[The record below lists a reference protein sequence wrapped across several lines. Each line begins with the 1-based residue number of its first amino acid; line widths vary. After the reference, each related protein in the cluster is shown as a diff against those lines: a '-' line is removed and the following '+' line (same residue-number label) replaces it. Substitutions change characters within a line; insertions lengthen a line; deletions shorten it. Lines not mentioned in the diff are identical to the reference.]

1 MKIVFDGYIS
11 GEAKKYFIKR
21 SKMLG
26 VKMILFSLLLIL
38 PAIVCCSLYFKSLTI
53 LWIYLLLLIVFPTI
67 GFLVSFLQYKDD
79 VIPKKIIL
87 DIDEETICCIADN
100 YIENKFIYDVKKV
113 TDHGEFYEV
122 IFPFGNVSD
131 KFICQKSLLTEGDLD
146 TFESLFGDILY

>member
-53 LWIYLLLLIVFPTI
+53 LWIYLLLLIVFPAI
-67 GFLVSFLQYKDD
+67 GFLTSFLQYKDD
-79 VIPKKIIL
+79 VIPRKIIL
-87 DIDEETICCIADN
+87 DTEDETICCIADK
-100 YIENKFIYDVKKV
+100 YTENKFIYDIKKV

-122 IFPFGNVSD
+122 IFPFGKVSD
-131 KFICQKSLLTEGDLD
+131 KFICQKSLINEGSIED
-146 TFESLFGDILY
+146 FESLFDFVE